1 MKPQGTKKSRR
12 SFVGLLVAGSGA
24 RLGAGAAQGVQTTPP
39 GAPPTAKDRFA
50 VGDRGPAMIK
60 RASDLGAE
68 YLKKYGNC
76 AQATI
81 AALQDAV
88 EFVPKS
94 DDVYRAGYCLHG
106 GATATGNAN
115 CGGFTGAGMVIGH
128 LCGRTRAQAPDL
140 EAMKSAMAL
149 IQQIAAKHEEAYGSV
164 LCKDIRAKAEKKC
177 ADVVARAA
185 GWAAEAILK
194 QFSQNPAG

>member
-1 MKPQGTKKSRR
+1 MKPQGTKTSRR
-12 SFVGLLVAGSGA
+12 SLIGLLVAGGGS
-24 RLGAGAAQGVQTTPP
+24 RLGAGAVQGGQTTRPQ
-39 GAPPTAKDRFA
+39 APLTAKDRFD
-50 VGDRGPAMIK
+50 VGDRGPEMIK
-60 RASDLGAE
+60 RASELGAE
-68 YLKKYGNC
+68 YLQKYGNC

-88 EFVPKS
+88 EFIPKS
-94 DDVYRAGYCLHG
+94 DDVYRAGNCLHG

-128 LCGRTRAQAPDL
+128 LCGRTRAQGPDR
-140 EAMKSAMAL
+140 EAMKLAMAL

-177 ADVVARAA
+177 AEVVARAA

-194 QFSQNPAG
+194 QFS